1 MRGGGRPAVAVRLRR
16 TSRPSAVSSS
26 FVNSPT
32 RSTDETA
39 RRAPHHPYTTR
50 DPGQDLQSLPLL
62 YAMHVTLPTPGA
74 WCAWFVCRV
83 MLVCCALCAQVRRRV
98 SRAEERRGRWTLT
111 GPTCFSVF
119 LPACVSGRI
128 PKWASQTRFVNSTA
142 GETGLRNSPQRA
154 GIACLIMSA
163 SSALSVHLLSPFGAS
178 HLITALRP

>member
-1 MRGGGRPAVAVRLRR
+1 MGGRPLPLGCGGPRARPRFRR
-16 TSRPSAVSSS
+16 VSMRVSSI
-26 FVNSPT
+26 VRRELT
-32 RSTDETA
+32 RP
-39 RRAPHHPYTTR
+39 RGGRPTTR

>member
-1 MRGGGRPAVAVRLRR
+1 MGGRPLPLGCGGPRA
-16 TSRPSAVSSS
+16 RPRFRQVSSI
-26 FVNSPT
+26 V
-32 RSTDETA
+32 
-39 RRAPHHPYTTR
+39 RRGLTKPRGGRPTTR

-62 YAMHVTLPTPGA
+62 YAMHVTLPTPDA

-111 GPTCFSVF
+111 GPTCLSVF
-119 LPACVSGRI
+119 LPACLSCRI